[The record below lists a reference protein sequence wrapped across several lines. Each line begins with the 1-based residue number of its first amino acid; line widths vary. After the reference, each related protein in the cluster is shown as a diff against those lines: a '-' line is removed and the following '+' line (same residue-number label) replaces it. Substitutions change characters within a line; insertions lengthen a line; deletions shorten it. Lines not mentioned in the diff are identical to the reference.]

1 MSKGSIPNLDRLNFI
16 RRLRDEGQTLAEIA
30 VQVGVSRQAVH
41 NALRRQHKY
50 TESTICSVCGVTPV
64 LAAGTDCLRKV
75 ACRKCL
81 DTSASISLQLRLT
94 SLRILAGLSQ
104 INLAKA
110 TGFSQPLISI
120 LKAGSH
126 EPRPETWQRLFNY
139 LNLALAKHSNRITGN
154 GNRRGSLPSCRSN
167 QRPQPFRRIGQ
178 RKDRS

>member
-1 MSKGSIPNLDRLNFI
+1 MGKRSIPNLDRLNYI
-16 RRLRDEGQTLAEIA
+16 RRLRDEGHTLAEIA
-30 VQVGVSRQAVH
+30 EQVGVSRQAVH

-81 DTSASISLQLRLT
+81 DTSASISLPLRLT

-120 LKAGSH
+120 LEAGSH
-126 EPRPETWQRLFNY
+126 EPRPETWQRLFKF
-139 LNLALAKHSNRITGN
+139 LNLALAKHSDRVI
-154 GNRRGSLPSCRSN
+154 GSSN
-167 QRPQPFRRIGQ
+167 QRGSFPSSKPNQ
-178 RKDRS
+178 